1 MISNYVVDGINQ
13 FMKGDNS
20 PSVNGDDILNW
31 LYPIPP
37 LDEQKQIVIKT
48 NEVFEQV
55 NFIEKN
61 KTDLQT
67 AIKQA
72 KSKILDLAIHG
83 KLVPQD
89 SSDEPV
95 SVLLEK
101 IRAEKEAKIKAVN
114 SRKIRMTH
122 TFTKTLL
129 IIKNYKNILTGKS
142 NFFTMIEWQS
152 LKISV

>member
-1 MISNYVVDGINQ
+1 MRFRLMCRRDGRGIKEIKFFLLMISNYVVDGINQ

-31 LYPIPP
+31 LYSIPP

-101 IRAEKEAKIKAVN
+101 IRAEKEAKIKAGELK
-114 SRKIRMTH
+114 RD
-122 TFTKTLL
+122 
-129 IIKNYKNILTGKS
+129 KNDSYIYKNTTH
-142 NFFTMIEWQS
+142 N
-152 LKISV
+152 

>member
-20 PSVNGDDILNW
+20 PSVNGDDILNS

-61 KTDLQT
+61 KQT
-67 AIKQA
+67 YKQQSNKLNP
-72 KSKILDLAIHG
+72 KS
-83 KLVPQD
+83 
-89 SSDEPV
+89 S
-95 SVLLEK
+95 
-101 IRAEKEAKIKAVN
+101 
-114 SRKIRMTH
+114 T
-122 TFTKTLL
+122 
-129 IIKNYKNILTGKS
+129 
-142 NFFTMIEWQS
+142 
-152 LKISV
+152 